1 MDWLLQILTPLAFFL
16 AALLYASVGH
26 AGASAYLAVMALVGI
41 APESMKPA
49 ALLLNLIVSVVA
61 AMQYYRSGH
70 FRWELLWPFLLTAV
84 PAAYLGGALKLPGS
98 TYKVLTGIVLVYAGG
113 RFLWQSFRPIGL
125 VEQASPP
132 HLPVALGAGAV
143 MGLLAGLTGT
153 GGGIFLTPLLILMRW
168 GTAREAAAVSPLF
181 ILCNSASGLLGL
193 GFGQLTLP
201 AGFPGWCIA
210 VLVGGS
216 FGAYLGSRK
225 FGGRGLRMALAL
237 VLFIAG
243 AKMIF
248 RV

>member
-1 MDWLLQILTPLAFFL
+1 MDWLTPIFTGFAFFL

-26 AGASAYLAVMALVGI
+26 AGASAYLAVMALIGV

-49 ALLLNLIVSVVA
+49 ALLLNLLVSVVA
-61 AMQYYRSGH
+61 AGQFYRSGH

-84 PAAYLGGALKLPGS
+84 PAAYLGGALQLSGDAYKL
-98 TYKVLTGIVLVYAGG
+98 LTGVVLVYAGG
-113 RFLWQSFRPIGL
+113 RFLWQSLRPAGL
-125 VEQASPP
+125 VEQTERPRLA
-132 HLPVALGAGAV
+132 VALIAGAA

-181 ILCNSASGLLGL
+181 ILCNSAAGLLGL
-193 GFGQLTLP
+193 GFGQLSLP
-201 AGFPGWCIA
+201 PGFPGWCAA
-210 VLVGGS
+210 VLAGGTV
-216 FGAYLGSRK
+216 GAYLGSHK
-225 FGGRGLRMALAL
+225 FGGRGLRLALAF